1 MIVQVQ
7 AIDIIN
13 RKIVKKE
20 DLPNEYNALAFKW
33 LINSHQSLLDNEY
46 KEFWIIEKTTT
57 SSSSYNLFCGRNVY
71 WRNTAFNIP
80 DKIPNVIIVIENC
93 EFKGIIIGSAIVEL
107 IQLGIYGIFL
117 WLSDATKPAFTISG
131 GAIVNAGGALFQLP
145 AGGYVQ
151 VIKHGVPLSNIS
163 HFRVV
168 RRF

>member
-1 MIVQVQ
+1 MSHIIVQAQ

-20 DLPNEYNALAFKW
+20 DLPSEYNALAFKW

-80 DKIPNVIIVIENC
+80 DKIPNVIIVIENS
-93 EFKGIIIGSAIVEL
+93 EFKGIIIGVAIVEL

-117 WLSDATKPAFTISG
+117 WLSDDTNPAFTIS
-131 GAIVNAGGALFQLP
+131 GGALFQLP

-151 VIKHGVPLSNIS
+151 VINHGVPLSNIS